1 MNEFQLTKLMF
12 PNNAVP
18 ETNLKRSSYTSY
30 NVVPKNIH
38 TPPQRVIENYK
49 EEGGLKWNFH
59 PSGISRGM
67 RRSNQKNPLWGS
79 MSLKASCFAVKQQV
93 YGHFLAT
100 RIFHLAT
107 EKRIS
112 VATWRPH
119 KKVNFG
125 PWPIVSTFCA
135 HLTLINIFTQRQV
148 HLVQHANILGSNFA
162 LV

>member
-1 MNEFQLTKLMF
+1 
-12 PNNAVP
+12 
-18 ETNLKRSSYTSY
+18 
-30 NVVPKNIH
+30 
-38 TPPQRVIENYK
+38 
-49 EEGGLKWNFH
+49 
-59 PSGISRGM
+59 
-67 RRSNQKNPLWGS
+67 

-148 HLVQHANILGSNFA
+148 LFWDYFSNSIFF
-162 LV
+162 LLLFWHKT